1 MIPPV
6 RQNRPRLQYVLDPG
20 LKGRR
25 PHRQGLPG
33 TMAGMTLRGAPT
45 SDTLSAWVQQ
55 DFGIE
60 ITTLSLVEHG
70 ADEAARLWRA
80 CGADGASYAVKLSGA
95 GTPAGLI
102 VSAHLA
108 EHGVAG
114 VTPPQ
119 MGTNGQPWSEREG
132 RRLSV
137 VPWVSEARALGG
149 EMSAAHW
156 TSYGALL
163 AHVHATTVTEALAT
177 SLPREDHHHEQAAS
191 TARALDSSL
200 RQAVVDSVE
209 GRTVDDLVHALAQE
223 WCAAGDRVLALL
235 ERADDLGRELQA
247 RQAPYVVC
255 HGDPHLGNVLI
266 GQPGRVWL
274 IDWDDSVLAPRE
286 RDLIFILGGVLAF
299 APVTPQQQA
308 WFFDGYGPTNLDPLR
323 LAYYRCARALEDLA
337 YPAAQIVDLHR
348 STEPERADAL
358 SIVRGVLSPT
368 GLVSLAL
375 AP

>member
-1 MIPPV
+1 
-6 RQNRPRLQYVLDPG
+6 
-20 LKGRR
+20 
-25 PHRQGLPG
+25 
-33 TMAGMTLRGAPT
+33 
-45 SDTLSAWVQQ
+45 LSAWVQQ
-55 DFGIE
+55 DFGVE
-60 ITTLSLVEHG
+60 ITTLSPVEHG
-70 ADEAARLWRA
+70 AEAAAQLWRG

-102 VSAHLA
+102 LSAHLA
-108 EHGVAG
+108 EHGVAD
-114 VTPPQ
+114 VPRPL
-119 MGTNGQPWSEREG
+119 MGAQGQPWSEREG

-137 VPWVSEARALGG
+137 VPWVSEARALEG

-163 AHVHATTVTEALAT
+163 AKVHATTVTDELAT

-191 TARALDSSL
+191 ATRALDRSL
-200 RQAVVDSVE
+200 RLVAEESE
-209 GRTVDDLVHALAQE
+209 AGRPADPLVHALAQE

-235 ERADDLGRELQA
+235 ERADYLGRELQA
-247 RQAPYVVC
+247 RKAPNVVVC

-266 GQPGRVWL
+266 GQDDRVWL

-308 WFFDGYGPTNLDPLR
+308 WFFDGYGATNLDPLR

-337 YPAAQIVDLHR
+337 CPAAQIVDLHR
-348 STEPERADAL
+348 STDRERADAL

-368 GLVSLAL
+368 GLVTLAQAGRPPSCAEAAHTVA
-375 AP
+375 APPVTGAYTAADPLNRLVEGQITCTGN

>member
-1 MIPPV
+1 
-6 RQNRPRLQYVLDPG
+6 
-20 LKGRR
+20 
-25 PHRQGLPG
+25 
-33 TMAGMTLRGAPT
+33 MTLRSAPT
-45 SDTLSAWVQQ
+45 SDALSAWVQQ
-55 DFGIE
+55 DFGVE
-60 ITTLSLVEHG
+60 ITTLSPVEHG
-70 ADEAARLWRA
+70 AEAAAQLWRG

-114 VTPPQ
+114 VPRPL
-119 MGTNGQPWSEREG
+119 MGAQGQPWSEREG

-137 VPWVSEARALGG
+137 VPWVSEARALEG

-163 AHVHATTVTEALAT
+163 AKVHATTVTDELAT

-191 TARALDSSL
+191 ATRALDRSL
-200 RQAVVDSVE
+200 RLVAE
-209 GRTVDDLVHALAQE
+209 EPEAGRTADALVHALAQE

-235 ERADDLGRELQA
+235 DRANYLGRELQA
-247 RQAPYVVC
+247 RKAPNVVC

-266 GQPGRVWL
+266 GQDDRVWL
-274 IDWDDSVLAPRE
+274 IDWDDSVLAPPE

-308 WFFDGYGPTNLDPLR
+308 WFFEGYGATSPDPSNWPTTDARVPLKTSPARQPRSSTCTDQRIVSVPMPCPSCEECFPR
-323 LAYYRCARALEDLA
+323 LAWSPSRR
-337 YPAAQIVDLHR
+337 QVDLPPAQR
-348 STEPERADAL
+348 PRIPLLLRQS
-358 SIVRGVLSPT
+358 RGPT
-368 GLVSLAL
+368 L
-375 AP
+375 PPTR